1 MAGVKSFSAGGSSIE
16 GLSFKTLM
24 DIVVPPR
31 EIGSSDWDD
40 FGTGRGE
47 EERTFWR
54 PCSRRGQ
61 TSRYAC
67 HFTNLKEKG
76 LG

>member
-1 MAGVKSFSAGGSSIE
+1 MGVGSSIE
-16 GLSFKTLM
+16 DLFFKALM

-31 EIGSSDWDD
+31 ETGSSVWDD
-40 FGTGRGE
+40 FGTARSE
-47 EERTFWR
+47 EERTFCR
-54 PCSRRGQ
+54 ACFRLRQ

-67 HFTNLKEKG
+67 HFTNLKENG